1 MATTT
6 NFGWETPDDTD
17 LVKDGAAAIRTLGQS
32 IDTSMADLE
41 GGTTGQILA
50 KNSNTDMDFVWTT
63 PNPGDIT
70 GVTAGVGISG
80 GGTSGSVTVTNSMA
94 TEITTAGDLIRGT
107 GSGTFSRLGIG
118 STGQVLTVAAGQP
131 SWATPAGNKS
141 FTQLSTTALTGA
153 STITVSGLSGY
164 DNFVILIQ
172 NAAGVANSNTA
183 TLRINGDTA
192 TNYLHAGIL
201 FYGIATYSANI
212 FNDGQASN
220 DTSFPL
226 ATMTSGAGQTNFSS
240 GISILGGNST
250 GFKGVTVMS
259 TADIGQAPS
268 SDDQRGRTYQG
279 IYKATAVISS
289 VSLISSSG
297 NFSQGNMLIFGA
309 N

>member
-1 MATTT
+1 
-6 NFGWETPDDTD
+6 
-17 LVKDGAAAIRTLGQS
+17 
-32 IDTSMADLE
+32 
-41 GGTTGQILA
+41 
-50 KNSNTDMDFVWTT
+50 
-63 PNPGDIT
+63 
-70 GVTAGVGISG
+70 
-80 GGTSGSVTVTNSMA
+80 MA

-131 SWATPAGNKS
+131 SWATAAGNKS

-226 ATMTSGAGQTNFSS
+226 ATMTSGGGQTNFSS

-250 GFKGVTVMS
+250 GFKGVTIMS